1 MNIFLLAMQV
11 AACARYHVDSHVV
24 KMILES
30 AQLLCT
36 ACHLKGGT
44 APYKATHKN
53 HPCSLWVRESLSN
66 WKFLRSLAKALNDEY
81 KFRFNHTENHKSW
94 DVIASLTEPPELE
107 DKGLTPF
114 AQAMPEQYRVVGDPV
129 EAYRRYYIGAKFHL
143 AQWTKRRVPRCFRE
157 MREKYEREVEPKLVK
172 RKRSPSTKPS
182 KRVKKGT

>member
-1 MNIFLLAMQV
+1 M
-11 AACARYHVDSHVV
+11 
-24 KMILES
+24 LE
-30 AQLLCT
+30 
-36 ACHLKGGT
+36 
-44 APYKATHKN
+44 AT
-53 HPCSLWVRESLSN
+53 
-66 WKFLRSLAKALNDEY
+66 
-81 KFRFNHTENHKSW
+81 